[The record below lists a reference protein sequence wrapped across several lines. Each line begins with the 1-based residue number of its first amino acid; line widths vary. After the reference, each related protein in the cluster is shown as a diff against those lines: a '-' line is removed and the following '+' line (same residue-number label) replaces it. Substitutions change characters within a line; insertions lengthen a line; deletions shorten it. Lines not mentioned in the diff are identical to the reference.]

1 MKIFEILKK
10 KRENV
15 SISFDQIVE
24 KWLEYKKMNI
34 KKSSYSNYEYS
45 INKYLM
51 PYLQGKRMVELEK
64 YDFNDLIN
72 ELNLE
77 LAPKTVKDI
86 TCILKSILHY
96 SENEFNYNFKINNM
110 KLPKA
115 NAEGITVFNRNEKSR
130 IEKCCV
136 QANNPKELGIL
147 ICLNTGL
154 RIGEICALKWKNI
167 DLDNRVLYVKSTL
180 ERIYDENLKKTKI
193 ILDKPKTK
201 TSIREIP
208 ISNKLYTI
216 LKPLKK
222 LYKDEDFFLTGK
234 KDKFIEPRNY
244 QYHFKEILKRSKVKK
259 YKFHTLRHTFATDML
274 NNGCDIRVVQ
284 ELLGHADVSITLN
297 IYVHSSDKAKRK
309 YLEKI

>member
-86 TCILKSILHY
+86 ICILKSILHY

-154 RIGEICALKWKNI
+154 RIG
-167 DLDNRVLYVKSTL
+167 
-180 ERIYDENLKKTKI
+180 
-193 ILDKPKTK
+193 
-201 TSIREIP
+201 
-208 ISNKLYTI
+208 
-216 LKPLKK
+216 
-222 LYKDEDFFLTGK
+222 F
-234 KDKFIEPRNY
+234 
-244 QYHFKEILKRSKVKK
+244 
-259 YKFHTLRHTFATDML
+259 
-274 NNGCDIRVVQ
+274 
-284 ELLGHADVSITLN
+284 
-297 IYVHSSDKAKRK
+297 VH
-309 YLEKI
+309 

>member
-1 MKIFEILKK
+1 MKIFQILKR
-10 KRENV
+10 KRESN
-15 SISFDQIVE
+15 SIDFEQVVE

-51 PYLQGKRMVELEK
+51 PYLQGKKMIELEK
-64 YDFNDLIN
+64 YDFNNLIN
-72 ELNLE
+72 ELNIV

-86 TCILKSILHY
+86 TGILKSILHY
-96 SENEFNYNFKINNM
+96 GEKELNYNFKIDNM
-110 KLPKA
+110 KLPKT
-115 NAEGITVFNRNEKSR
+115 NVEKINVFTKTEKNR

-136 QANNPKELGIL
+136 QSNDIRKLGIL

-154 RIGEICALKWKNI
+154 RIGEICALKWKNV
-167 DLDNRVLYVKSTL
+167 DLDNRVLYVKATL
-180 ERIYDENLKKTKI
+180 ERIYDEKLKKTKI

-208 ISNKLYTI
+208 ISKKLYII

-222 LYKDEDFFLTGK
+222 LYNDEDFLLTGR
-234 KDKFIEPRNY
+234 KDKYIEPRNY
-244 QYHFKEILKRSKVKK
+244 QYVYKNVLKNSKVKNH
-259 YKFHTLRHTFATDML
+259 KFHCLRHSFASECIEVGM
-274 NNGCDIRVVQ
+274 DIKALS
-284 ELLGHADVSITLN
+284 EILGHSNVNITLN
-297 IYVHSSDKAKRK
+297 RYVHPSYQSKRK